1 MRSLQRYRVS
11 RGSIGRRV
19 AKGGGGG
26 RATLAPLLRSGR
38 GVGVRVSQVAA
49 ESRTLTRRCAPPS
62 PAAQERGCARGYRE
76 NVHPGFSPSPAKRKR
91 GWGAGVS
98 GCRDKPSP
106 HQIGRASCRE
116 RGGQAV

>member
-62 PAAQERGCARGYRE
+62 PAAQDGSCARGYSE
-76 NVHPGFSPSPAKRKR
+76 YAYPCISPSPAKRQS
-91 GWGAGVS
+91 ALCEDVS
-98 GCRDKPSP
+98 D
-106 HQIGRASCRE
+106 
-116 RGGQAV
+116 